1 MTANAVAKTDFRLE
15 IGTVSETVTVEGVSP
30 LIEYSDK
37 LNSRVDSQRIES
49 LPLSGR
55 DFNSLLN
62 VMPGVQHRPGG
73 GFQGVNIGGARTSSN
88 NFMIDGISNNEV
100 YYGDTVLNQT
110 AIIGIPATLVPMDAI
125 GDFTVQQTPSAEF
138 GGKGG
143 AAVNIVMKSGTNMP
157 HGTGYYFRHDDWSDS
172 PNFFDVRAAEK
183 VGKTADPTPI
193 KNQQFGGTFGGP
205 IVKDKAFV
213 FGYYEGQRLNVVS
226 PYDVHVPTDGQIAAA
241 RARIAT
247 AGLTT
252 NPIGEALIKFY
263 PTDPTGNQ
271 HINGTT
277 VANMNTFSIKVDHQ
291 LNRNNLINERVFYG
305 RSFQSSPSGN
315 SGEIVSPNQPVD
327 LFNSVTDPTSAAL
340 VGVVW
345 NSTLSNS
352 SLLEARFGFNRFWN
366 PIVVNNSIDP
376 NSLGINTGPLDPANL
391 GVPAVTTPFGHIGGV
406 GGYPIFVTPST
417 DFSAAASLTRTSGS
431 HTLKI
436 GGNWDR
442 MYNKS
447 IRDQARTS
455 LTANGR
461 SSDDVDALVGL
472 LLARFE
478 SANRSFGTTER
489 NMTQKS
495 GGAYINDDWRLS
507 PRLTISFGLRY
518 ELTMPITEADNL
530 ATNFL
535 PAQGLVQ
542 LGTAGLE
549 QLYKPDKNNFGPR
562 VGFAWDPAGNGKMS
576 VRAGYALT
584 YDTVPMGTLH
594 PGLFNTPPLGVF
606 SVAFSQTP
614 RFAPDAAGVTC
625 LDPNNSVAG
634 GDYICLQ
641 PGVPIFGSSPTG
653 APPFNITAVRTTS
666 ITATITTSM
675 PRSSA
680 RYCET
685 AR

>member
-1 MTANAVAKTDFRLE
+1 VTANAVAKTDFRLE

-594 PGLFNTPPLGVF
+594 PVCSTLLRSGCSAWH
-606 SVAFSQTP
+606 SV
-614 RFAPDAAGVTC
+614 RRR
-625 LDPNNSVAG
+625 
-634 GDYICLQ
+634 
-641 PGVPIFGSSPTG
+641 GSRPTL
-653 APPFNITAVRTTS
+653 R
-666 ITATITTSM
+666 
-675 PRSSA
+675 
-680 RYCET
+680 E
-685 AR
+685 